1 MPVKCLEKVKTVMF
15 EVIKGSSPANTIII
29 EGDVKIATSSPKKAE
44 EESSVEEAATENK
57 EEEKNGGLI
66 TMTQEELDSLRA
78 QYRMDGEQ

>member
-44 EESSVEEAATENK
+44 EESSVEEAETENK
-57 EEEKNGGLI
+57 
-66 TMTQEELDSLRA
+66 
-78 QYRMDGEQ
+78 